1 MSGWLANWEKNWKL
15 ASRTGETAQGRFEG
29 AGGRRHRAC
38 ISRIAIAAAWML
50 ALEGV
55 GTSQRQAQPEEAAAD
70 PSAAAS
76 ARLRPPAQKPGE
88 VPPPPAG
95 MTFTTH
101 LDHTAA
107 WVGDQFHYTI
117 IVDHTPT
124 YEFVLDTLTKE
135 TVNMDP
141 FQVVD
146 VTKQT
151 MNLKSG
157 DQRLYLDLVL
167 TTFATGKATAQ
178 IPQLT
183 LFYFKREPGV
193 LRAEEAAA
201 ESLTV
206 PGPVLGLR
214 STLPPAANDI
224 RDPITISSW
233 PQARWLVAGAGAFS
247 LILLVTGLG
256 WETIALVRRRK
267 SQRGPDRRKAMNAVR
282 ERWLSAV
289 PGDFANTET
298 AVRFYDQSYQDLKEY
313 VGYYM
318 ETPTAGLTAD
328 ELQEEMQRLGADR
341 EFRDKVIRVLGTLE
355 AERYSQNGRAPSPE
369 AAQQT
374 AQEIREIFA
383 AGSRR

>member
-1 MSGWLANWEKNWKL
+1 MSGCFANWGKDRKRTSL
-15 ASRTGETAQGRFEG
+15 TGEPAQGRIEG
-29 AGGRRHRAC
+29 AAWKGHWVYIGR
-38 ISRIAIAAAWML
+38 IVIGAALLL
-50 ALEGV
+50 ALEGL
-55 GTSQRQAQPEEAAAD
+55 GTSQRQAQPEEAGGD
-70 PSAAAS
+70 PSAAS
-76 ARLRPPAQKPGE
+76 ARPRPSATKPAE
-88 VPPPPAG
+88 IPPPPTG
-95 MTFTTH
+95 MSFTTH
-101 LDHTAA
+101 LDHTAV

-157 DQRLYLDLVL
+157 DRRLYLDLAL
-167 TTFATGKATAQ
+167 TTFATGKATDQ

-224 RDPITISSW
+224 RDPISVSSW
-233 PQARWLVAGAGAFS
+233 PQSRWVVAGAGAFS

-256 WETIALVRRRK
+256 WETVALVRRRK
-267 SQRGPDRRKAMNAVR
+267 SLRGPDRRKAMNAVR
-282 ERWLSAV
+282 ERWLSTV
-289 PGDFANTET
+289 PGDFSSTEV

-313 VGYYM
+313 LGYYL
-318 ETPTAGLTAD
+318 EFPTAGLTAD
-328 ELQEEMQRLGADR
+328 ELQEEMQRLGGDR
-341 EFRDKVIRVLGTLE
+341 EFRDNVVRVLGTLE
-355 AERYSQNGRAPSPE
+355 TERYSRNGSTPTPE
-369 AAQQT
+369 AAQRT
-374 AQEIREIFA
+374 AQEIRGIFA

>member
-1 MSGWLANWEKNWKL
+1 MSGCFANWGKNRKRT
-15 ASRTGETAQGRFEG
+15 SRTGEPTRGRIEG
-29 AGGRRHRAC
+29 AAWKGHWVYIGR
-38 ISRIAIAAAWML
+38 IGIGAALLL
-50 ALEGV
+50 ALEGL
-55 GTSQRQAQPEEAAAD
+55 GTSQRQAQPEEAGGD
-70 PSAAAS
+70 PSAAS
-76 ARLRPPAQKPGE
+76 ARPRPSATKPAE
-88 VPPPPAG
+88 IPPPPTG

-101 LDHTAA
+101 LDHTAV

-157 DQRLYLDLVL
+157 DRRLYLDLAL
-167 TTFATGKATAQ
+167 TTFATGKATDQ

-224 RDPITISSW
+224 RDPISISSW
-233 PQARWLVAGAGAFS
+233 PQSRWFVAGAGAFS

-256 WETIALVRRRK
+256 WETVALVRRRK
-267 SQRGPDRRKAMNAVR
+267 SLRGPDRRKAMNAVR
-282 ERWLSAV
+282 ERWLSTV
-289 PGDFANTET
+289 PGDFSSTEV

-313 VGYYM
+313 VGHYL
-318 ETPTAGLTAD
+318 EFPTAGLTAD
-328 ELQEEMQRLGADR
+328 ELQEEMQRLSVDR
-341 EFRDKVIRVLGTLE
+341 AFQDNVVRVLGTLE
-355 AERYSQNGRAPSPE
+355 TERYSGNGSTPTPE
-369 AAQQT
+369 AAQRT